1 MVSGGNVELMTG
13 VFTPSRRGRPLAK
26 GSHGGVYIN
35 LAYLICALSAPLLS
49 LSWSGRQHLTM
60 RFIGSPPASAF
71 EIVSPT
77 YTAINL
83 YDSIAEYNLSIH
95 EEQKTAPEL
104 VCRIAENWIIIIR

>member
-1 MVSGGNVELMTG
+1 
-13 VFTPSRRGRPLAK
+13 
-26 GSHGGVYIN
+26 
-35 LAYLICALSAPLLS
+35 
-49 LSWSGRQHLTM
+49 M

-95 EEQKTAPEL
+95 HENHEEQKTAPEL
-104 VCRIAENWIIIIR
+104 ICRIAENWIIIIR